1 MGMYSRPEEL
11 LEVFRELFNAQK
23 GILGFA
29 YVATQEENLIP
40 EYPALQVSM
49 GGVSRQ
55 DHGTQR
61 FLLTFEASFW
71 IYHASLESDHATR
84 TIEDMKLATAVVKFL
99 HLPNNRA
106 LRETDTSESKL
117 ISGSG
122 RVVLEQPGITNTGT
136 GAGVITTR
144 LGWMGQSQVNY
155 GDS

>member
-1 MGMYSRPEEL
+1 
-11 LEVFRELFNAQK
+11 
-23 GILGFA
+23 
-29 YVATQEENLIP
+29 
-40 EYPALQVSM
+40 M